1 MLTEDTARSIGMSSY
16 FPHVRRVFV
25 DILRALDVH
34 YGRPLMMT
42 STQNVNKEPDEMITG
57 ERKPRI
63 DLFRTCVAAVPRL
76 IPDGMTGVE
85 LVDLL
90 SRLTVHM
97 DEELRALAYQSL
109 QTLVL
114 DFPDW
119 RQDVVLGFTQFLA
132 RDVQDTFPQL
142 IDNGL
147 RMLLQLLTSWKN
159 ALTSPSIRSKEQS
172 VDTTRVNI
180 RVDVGIKK
188 CDTGQVCINYF
199 GMCKQRTKCDIN
211 FISCL
216 QKVEPVSNIFYLV
229 EGFALVM
236 LCNCRLYPRRL
247 AVHIL
252 REIKLLLKTLGNYI
266 HAYYTCN
273 TS

>member
-42 STQNVNKEPDEMITG
+42 STQNMNKEPDEMITG

-76 IPDGMTGVE
+76 IPDGMTGAE

-142 IDNGL
+142 VDNGL

-159 ALTSPSIRSKEQS
+159 ALSSPSIRSKEQS

-180 RVDVGIKK
+180 RVDIGVKK
-188 CDTGQVCINYF
+188 CESGQVCSLSFYF
-199 GMCKQRTKCDIN
+199 LFFNLSHPITLLYYLI
-211 FISCL
+211 
-216 QKVEPVSNIFYLV
+216 IFRY
-229 EGFALVM
+229 
-236 LCNCRLYPRRL
+236 
-247 AVHIL
+247 
-252 REIKLLLKTLGNYI
+252 
-266 HAYYTCN
+266 
-273 TS
+273 SDS

>member
-1 MLTEDTARSIGMSSY
+1 
-16 FPHVRRVFV
+16 
-25 DILRALDVH
+25 
-34 YGRPLMMT
+34 
-42 STQNVNKEPDEMITG
+42 MITG

-76 IPDGMTGVE
+76 IPDGMTGAE

-90 SRLTVHM
+90 ARLTVHM

-159 ALTSPSIRSKEQS
+159 ALTSPSIRAKEQS
-172 VDTTRVNI
+172 VDTTRMNI
-180 RVDVGIKK
+180 RVDVSIKK
-188 CDTGQVCINYF
+188 CETAQVCINVYYF
-199 GMCKQRTKCDIN
+199 GISRQRIEYNCKFYFLFTESRTCI
-211 FISCL
+211 
-216 QKVEPVSNIFYLV
+216 E
-229 EGFALVM
+229 
-236 LCNCRLYPRRL
+236 
-247 AVHIL
+247 HIL
-252 REIKLLLKTLGNYI
+252 SGGRICFSYAL
-266 HAYYTCN
+266 
-273 TS
+273 